1 MFKQKQIQK
10 NPPRIAIVS
19 LMAIATAVILVF
31 TLTPWNFVP
40 VQVTEE
46 VTVLGITEHGCVG
59 ESQYGTVVVVP
70 QCSAQVGDVVTV
82 QFQTGLFS
90 VTGTSGSYQI
100 TNMPFTAQANV
111 SSVGSIREYGQTGQ
125 AGFSYLSGGGTTL
138 VIYATTTSAQVN
150 NPYFYGTITYR
161 VN

>member
-70 QCSAQVGDVVTV
+70 QCSAQVGDIVTATFNVPAMEINSYYEKLQDRVDMV
-82 QFQTGLFS
+82 Q
-90 VTGTSGSYQI
+90 
-100 TNMPFTAQANV
+100 P
-111 SSVGSIREYGQTGQ
+111 
-125 AGFSYLSGGGTTL
+125 
-138 VIYATTTSAQVN
+138 
-150 NPYFYGTITYR
+150 
-161 VN
+161 

>member
-46 VTVLGITEHGCVG
+46 ITVLGITEHGCVG

-70 QCSAQVGDVVTV
+70 QCSAQVGDVVSATFNVPAMEMNSYYEKLQDRVDMV
-82 QFQTGLFS
+82 Q
-90 VTGTSGSYQI
+90 
-100 TNMPFTAQANV
+100 P
-111 SSVGSIREYGQTGQ
+111 
-125 AGFSYLSGGGTTL
+125 
-138 VIYATTTSAQVN
+138 
-150 NPYFYGTITYR
+150 
-161 VN
+161 

>member
-19 LMAIATAVILVF
+19 LMTIATAVILVF

-70 QCSAQVGDVVTV
+70 QCSAQVGDVVTATFNVPAMEMNSYYEKLQDRVDMV
-82 QFQTGLFS
+82 Q
-90 VTGTSGSYQI
+90 
-100 TNMPFTAQANV
+100 P
-111 SSVGSIREYGQTGQ
+111 
-125 AGFSYLSGGGTTL
+125 
-138 VIYATTTSAQVN
+138 
-150 NPYFYGTITYR
+150 
-161 VN
+161 

>member
-19 LMAIATAVILVF
+19 LMVVATAVILVF

-59 ESQYGTVVVVP
+59 ESQYGTIVVVP
-70 QCSAQVGDVVTV
+70 QCSAQVGDVVSATFNV
-82 QFQTGLFS
+82 PAMEIN
-90 VTGTSGSYQI
+90 SYYENLQ
-100 TNMPFTAQANV
+100 N
-111 SSVGSIREYGQTGQ
+111 
-125 AGFSYLSGGGTTL
+125 
-138 VIYATTTSAQVN
+138 
-150 NPYFYGTITYR
+150 R
-161 VN
+161 VNMVQP